1 MNSTNAVDVRIHD
14 VSPELSSFA
23 EILKEISNTKTAEIN
38 TFTSAPKKYIY
49 ILYAIFVPDKN
60 HIFVH
65 QKGKKKRRA
74 IFDSSSLNLIL

>member
-14 VSPELSSFA
+14 VSPELSSSA

-49 ILYAIFVPDKN
+49 ILYAIFMPYKYQ
-60 HIFVH
+60 IFAH

-74 IFDSSSLNLIL
+74 MFNSSSLNLIL

>member
-23 EILKEISNTKTAEIN
+23 EILKEISNIKTAEIN

-49 ILYAIFVPDKN
+49 LLYAIFVPNK
-60 HIFVH
+60 H
-65 QKGKKKRRA
+65 
-74 IFDSSSLNLIL
+74 LI